1 MEARSR
7 QSRAGRRRASPGL
20 TALAVAAAVLG
31 GCGGGDDGDP
41 AAVAGGPDS
50 RAEAARPEPPPRP
63 TLALDHPADAY
74 PFVTVRRGELAAVR
88 TEPGGKLVT
97 KARPRTEFGSRTVLG
112 VVRERSG
119 WAAITTP
126 ALAND
131 RLGWVRLDPRELR
144 SGWTRV
150 SVEVDVSERRAA
162 LLERGEAVRSFAVTV
177 GAPGSETPTGRF
189 AVTDTFRGDLDPAY
203 GCCALAL
210 SATQPNL
217 PSGWIGGRRIAIHG
231 TVGPLGVAASHGCV
245 RAADPEV
252 SRLVSRVP
260 LGAPVFIRS

>member
-1 MEARSR
+1 MEAGSR
-7 QSRAGRRRASPGL
+7 QSRAGRRRAALGL
-20 TALAVAAAVLG
+20 LAALAVLA
-31 GCGGGDDGDP
+31 GCGEDRAGPAERQAAQADP
-41 AAVAGGPDS
+41 A
-50 RAEAARPEPPPRP
+50 EPEPAPRP

-150 SVEVDVSERRAA
+150 SVEVDISERRAV

-260 LGAPVFIRS
+260 LGAPVMIRA